1 MLSGI
6 RMNPFPEN
14 QYYYQHII
22 TTAIFFFSLI
32 AVRFLVVKQI
42 SHSKISPAENKR
54 SVIVRVN
61 NVFIIIIFLSIV
73 TIWLNELKT
82 MAISF
87 VAIAA
92 AIAIATKEF
101 ILCFIGGLY
110 KWLSKPFSI
119 GDRIEVA
126 TYRGEV
132 ADFKFLSTTLLEI
145 GPKEHS
151 QYTGRILVIP
161 NSIYLSNTIAK
172 ESHSE
177 KFTLHTFVIP
187 ISKDENWQ
195 SCESHLFFAAKEACK
210 SYLDEAKIFYNSEK
224 HFFVLGPVSIDP
236 RVQFSI
242 ANPNQIDLIVRIPC
256 PSLQTNKIQQNIIR
270 LYLELQKKEK
280 NKDIDNRTGASIYD

>member
-1 MLSGI
+1 
-6 RMNPFPEN
+6 MNPFSEN
-14 QYYYQHII
+14 QFYYQHII
-22 TTAIFFFSLI
+22 TTFIFFFSLI
-32 AVRFLVVKQI
+32 TVRFLVVKQI
-42 SHSKISPAENKR
+42 SQSKISPAETKR
-54 SVIVRVN
+54 SIIVRVN
-61 NVFIIIIFLSIV
+61 NAFIIIIFLSIV
-73 TIWLNELKT
+73 TIWSNELKT

-101 ILCFIGGLY
+101 TLCIIGGLY
-110 KWLSKPFSI
+110 KWLSKPFSV
-119 GDRIEVA
+119 GDRIEVS

-151 QYTGRILVIP
+151 QYTGRTLVIP

-187 ISKDENWQ
+187 ISKNENWQ
-195 SCESHLFFAAKEACK
+195 ICDSTLLYAAKETCK
-210 SYLDEAKIFYNSEK
+210 DYLEEAKRFYNSEK

-236 RVQFSI
+236 RVQLSI
-242 ANPNQIDLIVRIPC
+242 AKPDQIDLIVRIPC
-256 PSLQTNKIQQNIIR
+256 PSLQTNKIQQSIIR
-270 LYLELQKKEK
+270 LYLTLQLKEK
-280 NKDIDNRTGASIYD
+280 NKYMGNKEGASIYE

>member
-1 MLSGI
+1 
-6 RMNPFPEN
+6 MNSFSEN
-14 QYYYQHII
+14 QFYYQHII
-22 TTAIFFFSLI
+22 TTVIFFFSLI
-32 AVRFLVVKQI
+32 AIRLLVVKQI
-42 SHSKISPAENKR
+42 SQSKISPAETKR
-54 SVIVRVN
+54 SVIVKVN
-61 NVFIIIIFLSIV
+61 NAFIIIIFLSIV
-73 TIWLNELKT
+73 TIWSNELKT

-101 ILCFIGGLY
+101 TLCFIGGLY
-110 KWLSKPFSI
+110 KWLSKPFAV
-119 GDRIEVA
+119 GDRIEVS

-151 QYTGRILVIP
+151 QYTGRTLVIP
-161 NSIYLSNTIAK
+161 NSIYLTYTIAK

-187 ISKDENWQ
+187 ISKNEDWQ
-195 SCESHLFFAAKEACK
+195 ICEAHLLYAAKETCK
-210 SYLDEAKIFYNSEK
+210 SYLEDAKIFYNSEK

-236 RVQFSI
+236 RVQISI
-242 ANPNQIDLIVRIPC
+242 ANPDQIDLIVRIPC

-270 LYLELQKKEK
+270 LYLELQI
-280 NKDIDNRTGASIYD
+280 KDKPKYRDHRAGASIYE